1 MHKRSRKRWL
11 LWVAIAIGMAI
22 FGLYII
28 LPFSFGVAAIL
39 PAQTTV
45 GSPPDGF
52 TDTTFVTQDGVS
64 LAGWYKPTANGAVI
78 LLLHGAGGSRED
90 VRPYAE
96 LLARHGYGVLA
107 FDQRGHGSSG
117 GKTNRLGW
125 QGTQD
130 IGAAIKSLQALPEIE
145 RIGGLGLSMGGEAL
159 LGAAAEY
166 PALSAIVA
174 DGATR
179 RSTQELLALPSERSL
194 VRNFTARV
202 MYAAV
207 QVLSGEKSPAP
218 LLEAMV
224 ASPATKFLLI
234 AGGANNLEV
243 AFNELFADT
252 LGEQATLWIA
262 PDTPHT
268 GAFIRFPQEYEQRV
282 IAFFDEALLGNSR

>member
-1 MHKRSRKRWL
+1 
-11 LWVAIAIGMAI
+11 
-22 FGLYII
+22 
-28 LPFSFGVAAIL
+28 
-39 PAQTTV
+39 
-45 GSPPDGF
+45 
-52 TDTTFVTQDGVS
+52 
-64 LAGWYKPTANGAVI
+64 
-78 LLLHGAGGSRED
+78 

-130 IGAAIKSLQALPEIE
+130 IGAAIDSLQALPEVE

-159 LGAAAEY
+159 LGASAEY

-207 QVLSGEKSPAP
+207 EVLSSEKPPVP

-224 ASPATKFLLI
+224 ASPTTQFFLI
-234 AGGANNLEV
+234 AGGAKSLEV
-243 AFNELFADT
+243 TFNELFADT
-252 LGEQATLWIA
+252 LGKRAVLWIA
-262 PDTPHT
+262 PDAPHT
-268 GAFIRFPQEYEQRV
+268 GALSRYPQEYEQRV
-282 IAFFDEALLGNSR
+282 IAFFDEFLLGNSQ